1 MLTSIIFA
9 AHIFFMLIIFTKKWQ
24 EESFWVGI
32 QNISFVIILFS
43 VGWPLYTM
51 IGKIFIPSEG
61 FGINFDRDTIILSL
75 LTISEYFFYRFYYK
89 ELLKATEDD
98 KEK

>member
-1 MLTSIIFA
+1 MITSVIFA
-9 AHIFFMLIIFTKKWQ
+9 AHIFFMLVIFTKKWQ

-32 QNISFVIILFS
+32 QNVSFIIILFS

-51 IGKIFIPSEG
+51 IGKIFVTPEG
-61 FGINFDRDTIILSL
+61 LGINCDRDSIILSL
-75 LTISEYFFYRFYYK
+75 LTISEYFFYKFYYK
-89 ELLKATEDD
+89 EFVITEDD